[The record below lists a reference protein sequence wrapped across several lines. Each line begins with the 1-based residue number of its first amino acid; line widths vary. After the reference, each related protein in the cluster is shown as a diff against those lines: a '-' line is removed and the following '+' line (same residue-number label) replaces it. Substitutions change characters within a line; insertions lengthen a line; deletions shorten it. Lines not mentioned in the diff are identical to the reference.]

1 MAIGNYYPVD
11 LAISDNDLFLGTNS
25 NRNNTVNYTAQAV
38 ANYLNTNAKISIG
51 GQLSFKFDTVPGVA
65 KTISFSAGGG
75 DNTPFSSITQLVVSS
90 TDASGADITIFLSYL
105 NGSEILLSQQNQ
117 PNNFGHYK
125 ITGYTP
131 VAAPYFYALQLQYIG
146 GNGNI
151 MENKYYDIGPFTIS
165 STSPIP
171 TKTSD
176 LINDGDDGINPFISA
191 LALAPYLLSTTA
203 ASTYYPL
210 VGNPSNFITSAAL
223 TPYLLSTV
231 AASTYYP
238 IPTGTTSQY
247 IRGDG
252 SLATFPTSSTPTLN
266 QVLTAGNVSLLDAKI
281 GVLYGY
287 DNNNA
292 DYGTLEF
299 YDSGVV
305 MKAAATN
312 KILFY
317 NDGLGSVTFS
327 NGGYNPILNFAG
339 VGNNLY
345 TFQNA
350 NGTLAFLS
358 DIPSLAGYVPT
369 SRTLTI
375 NGTTYDLSSNR
386 TWSVGTVT
394 SVGATGPITSTG
406 GNAPVISTSM
416 ATNKLIGRSTTG
428 TGVME
433 EITVGSGLTL
443 SGGTLSAT
451 STGGSIPH
459 ATATGTDTYVATIT
473 GVSSYADG
481 DAYLIRFTNG
491 NTTVATLNIN
501 SLGAIP
507 LYENN
512 NGPLIGGDIWD
523 GGEMLCTYNST
534 LNIFQC
540 IGTSPNS
547 LFAYVT
553 NADASTI
560 TKGQVVYAF
569 GGTGD
574 RLTVKLANNT
584 GDATSAQT
592 VGVVLST
599 SIATNQKGIIII
611 QGLLDGLSILPT
623 STWADGDPVYLGST
637 AGSITKV
644 KPYAPNHLVYLG
656 TVTTASNGSA
666 GRWYVRVQNG
676 YELDELHNV
685 QAQSPAINDILYYF
699 GGSPGQWKTASIPT
713 VLGYTPFQLPS
724 LTSGSVL
731 FSNGTTITQD
741 NANFFWDNTNNRLGI
756 GTNTGVFRP
765 LTVQGTDS
773 EQILLRNDLG
783 GPEGISSYLGGNL
796 ASFDISTGGTF
807 AYGPLTMFPSTG
819 LISFT
824 GLEVFYGNI
833 TSNFLPKKDIIG
845 FSNSLIYDDGTNVG
859 IGTIT
864 PTTELDVNGVITATG
879 GNSTSWN
886 AKQDPITLTT
896 TGTSGPATLV
906 GTTLNIPEYAGG
918 SATPIDVQLFT
929 SSGVWTKPAGATIV
943 EVYLVSGAGGGGG
956 GRRGAALTPRY
967 GGYGGSSGTATL
979 SKMQASSLDAT
990 ENIWIGTG
998 GNGATATTVNDANGN
1013 PGQNGLASLFGG
1025 SGTAAT
1031 SKISTLTGIGGAG
1044 GTAVSQSG
1052 SSGNTSY
1059 SFGIILGNN
1068 TFGSFTNPSSSFG
1081 GSVQALALRPLGH
1094 GAIGGGLTAVDV
1106 STAGGGIRITGGN
1119 SAQVISTASG
1129 GASNG
1134 GTGSPGPF
1142 TTNSASYLFF
1152 ANGGGGGG
1160 AGNSAGTI
1168 AGGTG
1173 GAGAPGAGG
1182 GGGGASTNGA
1192 NSGIGGKGGDGFCM
1206 VITYF

>member
-1 MAIGNYYPVD
+1 MAIGNYYPVSGTVID
-11 LAISDNDLFLGTNS
+11 ADLFLGTKAGS
-25 NRNNTVNYTAQAV
+25 NNTVNYTAQTV
-38 ANYLNTNAKISIG
+38 VNYLNTNAKVSIG
-51 GQLSFKFDTVPGVA
+51 GQLSFQFVELPNTP
-65 KTISFSAGGG
+65 KTISFPGGG
-75 DNTPFSSITQLVVSS
+75 GGNTPFSSITRLVVSNIDLS
-90 TDASGADITIFLSYL
+90 SSNVTVFLNYL
-105 NGSEILLSQQNQ
+105 NGNEIILTQQNE
-117 PNNFGHYK
+117 PNLFGHYK
-125 ITGYTP
+125 ITGYSVIGTSN
-131 VAAPYFYALQLQYIG
+131 FYNLDLQFIG
-146 GNGNI
+146 GNGYI
-151 MENKYYDIGPFTIS
+151 GRDMYYDIAPFVMS
-165 STSPIP
+165 SGVAIP

-176 LINDGDDGINPFISA
+176 LINDGDDGINPFVSA
-191 LALAPYLLSTTA
+191 LALSPYLLSTTA

-223 TPYLLSTV
+223 TPYLLSAV

-375 NGTTYDLSSNR
+375 NGTTYDLSANR
-386 TWSVGTVT
+386 TWNVGTVT

-406 GNAPVISTSM
+406 GNTPVISTSM
-416 ATNKLIGRSTTG
+416 ATNKLIGRSTAG

-459 ATATGTDTYVATIT
+459 ATATGTDTYAATIT

-491 NTTVATLNIN
+491 NTTGATLNIN
-501 SLGAIP
+501 ALGAIP
-507 LYENN
+507 LYRNN
-512 NGPLIGGDIWD
+512 DGALIGGDIWE
-523 GGEMLCTYNST
+523 GAEMLCVYNST
-534 LNIFQC
+534 ANTFQC

-547 LFAYVT
+547 LFAYIT

-574 RLTVKLANNT
+574 RMTVKLANNS
-584 GDATSAQT
+584 GDSTSAQT
-592 VGVVLST
+592 VGVVVTS

-611 QGLLDGLSILPT
+611 QGLLSGLNILPT
-623 STWADGDPVYLGST
+623 STWADGDPIYLGAT
-637 AGSITKV
+637 PGSITKV

-656 TVTTASNGSA
+656 VVTTASNGSA

-685 QAQSPAINDILYYF
+685 QAQSPSVDDILYYF

-713 VLGYTPFQLPS
+713 VLGYTPVTNARTISTTSPLQGGGDLTTNRTLSILQSSNSQNGYLSSTDWSTFNSKFTLPS

-731 FSNGTTITQD
+731 FSNGTTIAQD
-741 NANFFWDNTNNRLGI
+741 NANFFWDDTNNRLGI
-756 GTNTGVFRP
+756 GINTP
-765 LTVQGTDS
+765 YASLTVQDS
-773 EQILLRNDLG
+773 TSAQIVLKSSIGID
-783 GPEGISSYLGGNL
+783 GISSFNGGNL
-796 ASFDISTGGTF
+796 ASFDITTGGTF
-807 AYGPLTMFPSTG
+807 RYGPLTMFPSTG
-819 LISFT
+819 SITFI
-824 GLEVFYGNI
+824 GLDVFYGNI
-833 TSNFLPKKDIIG
+833 TSNFLPKRDIIG

-859 IGTIT
+859 IGTIIPAT
-864 PTTELDVNGVITATG
+864 KLDVNGVITATG

-886 AKQDPITLTT
+886 AKQNAITLTT

-906 GTTLNIPEYAGG
+906 GATLNIPQY
-918 SATPIDVQLFT
+918 S
-929 SSGVWTKPAGATIV
+929 
-943 EVYLVSGAGGGGG
+943 GGGGG
-956 GRRGAALTPRY
+956 STPVKLTSQVLAVGSWTLS
-967 GGYGGSSGTATL
+967 GGYYTYAFS
-979 SKMQASSLDAT
+979 
-990 ENIWIGTG
+990 N
-998 GNGATATTVNDANGN
+998 VN
-1013 PGQNGLASLFGG
+1013 
-1025 SGTAAT
+1025 
-1031 SKISTLTGIGGAG
+1031 
-1044 GTAVSQSG
+1044 V
-1052 SSGNTSY
+1052 
-1059 SFGIILGNN
+1059 
-1068 TFGSFTNPSSSFG
+1068 
-1081 GSVQALALRPLGH
+1081 
-1094 GAIGGGLTAVDV
+1094 
-1106 STAGGGIRITGGN
+1106 
-1119 SAQVISTASG
+1119 
-1129 GASNG
+1129 
-1134 GTGSPGPF
+1134 
-1142 TTNSASYLFF
+1142 TTNSDVSVTPQNASYLTAYNAQVLPFVGVAAGVATF
-1152 ANGGGGGG
+1152 YSQFPPQANM
-1160 AGNSAGTI
+1160 TVDI
-1168 AGGTG
+1168 
-1173 GAGAPGAGG
+1173 
-1182 GGGGASTNGA
+1182 
-1192 NSGIGGKGGDGFCM
+1192 
-1206 VITYF
+1206 VITQTT